1 MKKVLIGE
9 YDDNFSLKIL
19 SKNETNVF
27 YRVNANMPYNPRTG
41 DRGK

>member
-19 SKNETNVF
+19 IYRKVKTNTLF
-27 YRVNANMPYNPRTG
+27 III
-41 DRGK
+41 KFK